1 LAVLHDG
8 KLYAVPVGGGGLAG
22 RLSSV
27 DMARES
33 SRTDPTR
40 QATSA
45 LLSNGVRMPLVGYGC
60 AGRIGRKPL
69 GEALELG
76 YALFDTSQ
84 ASEWYLEEELG
95 VALAM
100 SSVNRSAV
108 FLTSK
113 LHPRDL
119 GEQSTLRAFP
129 ASLRNLQSSTI
140 DAFLLHYP
148 RCFGDLCGGREPEG
162 TWRES
167 WRALESLYEQGQ
179 VRALGVSNFSPD
191 ELQQLLGFARTP
203 PHIVQSWMD
212 PLHQERP
219 LREVCRAHGILF
231 QAYST
236 LGTQWAGRGVR
247 VNPVLRHPVLGAV
260 AAEVGRSTAQVALR
274 WALQH
279 GVAVIPR
286 STKRR
291 HMAEGLDLFAFDLSA
306 AQMASIDS
314 LDGTDP
320 SAVHAPPPPPRSCT
334 DDSDACGA
342 WADAG
347 ECDANPG
354 YMHKA
359 CAASCDTCPA
369 KAEL

>member
-1 LAVLHDG
+1 
-8 KLYAVPVGGGGLAG
+8 
-22 RLSSV
+22 
-27 DMARES
+27 
-33 SRTDPTR
+33 
-40 QATSA
+40 
-45 LLSNGVRMPLVGYGC
+45 MPLVGYGC

-129 ASLRNLQSSTI
+129 ASLRNLQTSTI